1 MESVRTATDDD
12 RSRVL
17 ELCEELVTAVT
28 SRRGGELLVE
38 PWLGETAGA
47 ELGERLV
54 ALLDRPDALVLLGA
68 LDEVVVGVAV
78 SVIEEDRRGQRRGR
92 LGGCF
97 VEEGA
102 RGVGVGRLLLDG
114 SLAWMAENG
123 CTGVDGLAL
132 PGDRAA
138 KSFYESAGFKA
149 RVLTMHRPLE

>member
-1 MESVRTATDDD
+1 VESVRIATGDD
-12 RSRVL
+12 RSRLVQL
-17 ELCEELVTAVT
+17 SEELMAAVT
-28 SRRGGELLVE
+28 SQRGGELLVG
-38 PWLGETAGA
+38 PSLGEPAGA
-47 ELGERLV
+47 ELAGRLV

-78 SVIEEDRRGQRRGR
+78 SLVEEDRQGHRRGR

-102 RGVGVGRLLLDG
+102 RGVGVGRLLLDR
-114 SLAWMAENG
+114 SLAWMAEHG

-132 PGDRAA
+132 PGDRTA
-138 KSFYESAGFKA
+138 KSFYESAEFKA

>member
-1 MESVRTATDDD
+1 VESVRTATGDD
-12 RSRVL
+12 RSRLL
-17 ELCEELVTAVT
+17 ELSEELVTAVT
-28 SRRGGELLVE
+28 SQRGGELLVE
-38 PWLGETAGA
+38 PTLGAPAGA

-68 LDEVVVGVAV
+68 LDEVVIGLAV
-78 SVIEEDRRGQRRGR
+78 SVVEEDRRGHRRGR

-102 RGVGVGRLLLDG
+102 RGVGVGRLLLDR
-114 SLAWMAENG
+114 SLAWMSERG

-132 PGDRAA
+132 PGDRTA
-138 KSFYESAGFKA
+138 KSFYEAAGFKA